1 MNINLMLQG
10 ATKLSKSEMK
20 SVKGGVSADEYCDTL
35 MDLIERDYRKTPY
48 NMNRTTILTIIGF
61 FASIM
66 CYSQQILDNAYIEC
80 QYEYFYKNDTLTNK
94 QNDDLLIL
102 EIGQNISKCY
112 SHYSNQVDSIMALP
126 NWYETMKKHLDYAF
140 SKNDIN
146 SNDFPHKRM
155 KAYIYKNYPQGKM
168 TVTDGLTLQDYIYE
182 DELNA
187 QNWQFTDSAKTVLD
201 YDCQMAKCRFRG
213 REWTAWFAP
222 DIPISNGPWKLGG
235 LPGLIM
241 EAYDK
246 GEQYHFNIIGLQK
259 TDTPIVF
266 SKTHVGSNM
275 FEKTTRINFLKAQKK
290 HFMNM
295 GGFIELETGIDLG
308 AGQPAKVIQYDL
320 IERDY
325 K

>member
-1 MNINLMLQG
+1 
-10 ATKLSKSEMK
+10 
-20 SVKGGVSADEYCDTL
+20 
-35 MDLIERDYRKTPY
+35 
-48 NMNRTTILTIIGF
+48 MNRTTILTIIGF

-94 QNDDLLIL
+94 QKDDLLIL
-102 EIGQNISKCY
+102 QIGKDVSKSY
-112 SHYSNQVDSIMALP
+112 SYYSNEVDSLVKTP
-126 NWYETMKKHLDYAF
+126 NYEKFAWAQFKKAMDTEG
-140 SKNDIN
+140 SSS
-146 SNDFPHKRM
+146 SNYPHKRM
-155 KAYIYKNYPQGKM
+155 KAYIYKNYPKGKM
-168 TVTDGLTLQDYIYE
+168 TVTDGLSLQDYIYI
-182 DELNA
+182 DELNS
-187 QNWQFTDSAKTVLD
+187 QQWNIMDSVKTVLD
-201 YDCQMAKCRFRG
+201 YDCQMAKCSFRG

-246 GEQYHFNIIGLQK
+246 GKQYHFNIIGLQK
-259 TDTPIVF
+259 TDTPIIF
-266 SKTHVGSNM
+266 SKTYVGSNK

-290 HFMNM
+290 YFMNM

-308 AGQPAKVIQYDL
+308 AGQPNKVMQYDL